1 MDTREIDGEDYIA
14 AVRAGAIDPFGHTA
28 AELQASLD
36 AYDREWGERL
46 AALSD
51 DELDAVVAGR
61 MMVPQLPGPA
71 ESDYTA
77 HLRAEAAF
85 VGRMRALEAQTARLE
100 AEQREVLA
108 ARLSAVLAAGGNID
122 TARRESASVL
132 AAELHLSDRT
142 IEQRMTG
149 AWQLVHELP
158 AAHEAHKAGR
168 ITAGHLR
175 TIEQATRTLRLDDA
189 VSATDRTRI
198 EAELVELAERT
209 TPGQLRSRAPRIV
222 DRVLTAPLQQR
233 FDAAREQRA
242 AWVSD
247 AGDGMVDIGARVPA
261 AFGYGVFDRLTQA
274 ARGKAKDDPRTFD
287 QYRADAFLELLL
299 CGQVPEDL
307 TGVSAFTATIAVTI
321 PATAL
326 LRDDPLNA
334 GAGGADGEGE
344 SDPELRFP
352 AMLDGRILVDPDTI
366 RDLATDTVT
375 WERLFLHPV
384 TGIPITVDTYQ
395 PTRAM
400 RRWLKARDGRCRWP
414 GCNHPVTRADT
425 DHTRAYANGGTTA
438 LTNLAHLC
446 RRHHTMKHATR
457 WTVQQLAGG
466 VLEWTSPLGDTIRDD
481 PEPQGPRFTTTL
493 NRPLF
498 DAGSFRVWKED
509 SHHAEADP
517 GGDEAA
523 SDPARA
529 RPSR

>member
-1 MDTREIDGEDYIA
+1 MDTWGIEGEDYIA

-36 AYDREWGERL
+36 AYDREWGERI

-51 DELDAVVAGR
+51 AEVDAVIAGR
-61 MMVPQLPGPA
+61 MTVPPLPGPA
-71 ESDYTA
+71 VSDSTA
-77 HLRAEAAF
+77 QLAAEAAF

-100 AEQREVLA
+100 AEKREVLA
-108 ARLSAVLAAGGNID
+108 GRLSQVLAGGGNID

-158 AAHEAHKAGR
+158 GAHEAHKAGR

-175 TIEQATRTLRLDDA
+175 TIDQATRTLRLDEA
-189 VSATDRTRI
+189 VSAADKARV

-274 ARGKAKDDPRTFD
+274 ARAKDKDDPRTFD

-307 TGVSAFTATIAVTI
+307 TGVSALTATIAVTI
-321 PATAL
+321 PATTL
-326 LRDDPLNA
+326 LRDDPRDD
-334 GAGGADGEGE
+334 GAADDEGRDGQDE
-344 SDPELRFP
+344 HDPAPDPELRFP
-352 AMLDGRILVDPDTI
+352 ALLDGRVLVDADTI
-366 RDLATDTVT
+366 RALAADTIT

-414 GCNHPVTRADT
+414 GCNNPVTRADT
-425 DHTRAYANGGTTA
+425 DHTRAYADGGPTA
-438 LTNLAHLC
+438 LANLAHLC

-457 WTVQQLAGG
+457 WTVQQLADGI
-466 VLEWTSPLGDTIRDD
+466 LQWTSPLGNIYRDE
-481 PEPQGPRFTTTL
+481 PEPQGPRFTSTTTDDD
-493 NRPLF
+493 RPWGTHERGQPEQSN
-498 DAGSFRVWKED
+498 A
-509 SHHAEADP
+509 P
-517 GGDEAA
+517 PAA
-523 SDPARA
+523 MPF
-529 RPSR
+529 

>member
-51 DELDAVVAGR
+51 DELDAVIAGR
-61 MMVPQLPGPA
+61 MPMPELPGPA
-71 ESDYTA
+71 ESDYTRQ
-77 HLRAEAAF
+77 LRAEAAF

-100 AEQREVLA
+100 AEKREVLA
-108 ARLSAVLAAGGNID
+108 GHLSALLAVGGNID

-158 AAHEAHKAGR
+158 LAHEAHKAGR

-175 TIEQATRTLRLDDA
+175 TIDQATRALRIDA
-189 VSATDRTRI
+189 QVDAADKTRV
-198 EAELVELAERT
+198 EQELVELAERT

-242 AWVSD
+242 VTLAE
-247 AGDGMVDIGARVPA
+247 AGDGMVFLGALVPA
-261 AFGYGVFDRLTQA
+261 ALGTAAYDRLTRS
-274 ARGKAKDDPRTFD
+274 ARGKPKEDPRTFD
-287 QYRADAFLELLL
+287 QYRADALLELLL
-299 CGQVPEDL
+299 CGQVPENL
-307 TGVSAFTATIAVTI
+307 TGVAAITATIAVTI

-326 LRDDPLNA
+326 LRDDD
-334 GAGGADGEGE
+334 GGEPG
-344 SDPELRFP
+344 SELRFP
-352 AMLDGRILVDPDTI
+352 AMLDGRTLVDVDTVRALAADTI
-366 RDLATDTVT
+366 T

-400 RRWLKARDGRCRWP
+400 RRWLQARDGRCRWP
-414 GCNHPVTRADT
+414 GCNNPVTRADT
-425 DHTRAYANGGTTA
+425 DHTRDYAKGGTTI

-446 RRHHTMKHATR
+446 RRHHTMKHATH

-466 VLEWTSPLGDTIRDD
+466 VLEWTM
-481 PEPQGPRFTTTL
+481 